1 VKPPQKSET
10 EAETSDPVAALVEPE
25 VPMPYALFSGDAQ
38 ISKTYPT
45 EASVWK
51 HAKESGLVID
61 VEPLNGAPT
70 PRRVL
75 DAGYEI
81 RACRPE
87 PGENPEKNEREAR
100 EQSDYQLS

>member
-1 VKPPQKSET
+1 MSKQKIDPLAET
-10 EAETSDPVAALVEPE
+10 EALLPALADPE
-25 VPMPYALFSGDAQ
+25 VPMTYALFSGDDR

-61 VEPLNGAPT
+61 VEPQGGAPT

-75 DAGYEI
+75 DFGYEI

-87 PGENPEKNEREAR
+87 PGENPENNEREAR
-100 EQSDYQLS
+100 EQRDYQVS

>member
-1 VKPPQKSET
+1 VKTKKESGT
-10 EAETSDPVAALVEPE
+10 EAETDDPVAALVGPE
-25 VPMPYALFSGDAQ
+25 VPMAYALFSGDDR

-51 HAKESGLVID
+51 HARESGLVID
-61 VEPLNGAPT
+61 VEPQGGAPT
-70 PRRVL
+70 PRRIL

-87 PGENPEKNEREAR
+87 PGENPENNEREAR
-100 EQSDYQLS
+100 EQRDYQLS